1 VPVPPPHLS
10 DVELDKGTSSALAL
24 TLHDAI
30 ARNAEGKEGRAA
42 LGKLSGRVLVRAED
56 DSAVTLD
63 FAGGRVRIRDGEQ
76 EGARIR
82 VLGDEEA
89 ILALTRLSFSGRVP
103 EVWSKPGRLALRR
116 QLGGE
121 LTIRGLVLR
130 SRSVLRLLRL
140 LAA

>member
-1 VPVPPPHLS
+1 VPPPHLS
-10 DVELDKGTSSALAL
+10 EVELDEGTSSELAL
-24 TLHDAI
+24 TLRDAI
-30 ARNAEGKEGRAA
+30 VRNTARREGRDA

-56 DSAVTLD
+56 RDRAVTLD
-63 FAGGRVRIRDGEQ
+63 FVDGSVRIRDGEL

-82 VLGDEEA
+82 VLGDEDA
-89 ILALTRLSFSGRVP
+89 ILSLTRVPFSGHVP
-103 EVWSKPGRLALRR
+103 EVWSRPGRLALRR

-140 LAA
+140 LSA

>member
-1 VPVPPPHLS
+1 VPPPHLS
-10 DVELDKGTSSALAL
+10 EIELDEGTSSELAL
-24 TLHDAI
+24 TLRDAI
-30 ARNAEGKEGRAA
+30 ARNAARREGRDA

-56 DSAVTLD
+56 RDRAVTLD
-63 FAGGRVRIRDGEQ
+63 FADGSVRIRDGEL

-82 VLGDEEA
+82 VLGDEDA
-89 ILALTRLSFSGRVP
+89 ILSLTRVPFSGRVP
-103 EVWSKPGRLALRR
+103 EVWSRPGRLALRR

-140 LAA
+140 LSA